1 MYASIV
7 ELEAESHSINPYVAE
22 IYKLA
27 LEGKLYSGSISSTQ
41 RGHVRMKEKIMGNMR
56 RSSDSLIKNWREE
69 FIDCVNKKQPITHQF
84 LLPYDLFF
92 NRL

>member
-1 MYASIV
+1 
-7 ELEAESHSINPYVAE
+7 
-22 IYKLA
+22 
-27 LEGKLYSGSISSTQ
+27 
-41 RGHVRMKEKIMGNMR
+41 MKGKIMGNIW

-69 FIDCVNKKQPITHQF
+69 LIDCVNKKQPITHQF